1 LVHLNGCIPRP
12 RIRRSGGLC
21 GRSGATSTSAASPS
35 IRTPS
40 RPCWEACRDGSSD
53 AAEGD
58 RRGRA
63 GEGRPDQPRGR
74 GGRPKGVGSL
84 MPTISLAEDELAAVV
99 AALRRVIED
108 DSIRTLRGW
117 IR

>member
-1 LVHLNGCIPRP
+1 
-12 RIRRSGGLC
+12 
-21 GRSGATSTSAASPS
+21 
-35 IRTPS
+35 
-40 RPCWEACRDGSSD
+40 
-53 AAEGD
+53 
-58 RRGRA
+58 
-63 GEGRPDQPRGR
+63 
-74 GGRPKGVGSL
+74 